1 MKNIIRRSI
10 SIPKELDDKINVMSN
25 EYSYSIKNE
34 LYLELLVLGM
44 IKFDEDIALK
54 NLIVNL
60 LSRLDELLNKLEN
73 K

>member
-34 LYLELLVLGM
+34 LYLELLELGM